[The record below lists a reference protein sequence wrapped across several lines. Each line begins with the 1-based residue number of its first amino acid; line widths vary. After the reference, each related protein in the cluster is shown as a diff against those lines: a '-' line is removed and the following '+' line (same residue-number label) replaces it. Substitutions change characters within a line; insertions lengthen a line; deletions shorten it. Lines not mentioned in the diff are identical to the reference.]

1 VANRTISVGP
11 QVFLAWDA
19 PRYFIAFAVHM
30 GCYALL
36 LFTLVFLRWWYMREN
51 AKKERMILEG
61 QAAADEELKH
71 SFEDLTDRENV
82 NFRYVY

>member
-1 VANRTISVGP
+1 M
-11 QVFLAWDA
+11 AWDA

-30 GCYALL
+30 GCYVLL
-36 LFTLVFLRWWYMREN
+36 LMTLVFLRWWYKREN
-51 AKKERMILEG
+51 SRKEKKIQEG
-61 QAAADEELKH
+61 MATVDTELKH